1 MSWINYCK
9 GVDYHS
15 DWSGL
20 SFTCGTF
27 SGHRSLQTDT
37 TVPEM
42 SNIVLSYSSKLCLT
56 SSRAYAGRITQASN
70 FSSKKRNFFGKSR
83 DPQDAVVLPEFH
95 DLLRILY
102 RKSHPDLLRA
112 TNPEFAV
119 VNDSSMQLLNGILS
133 TIKKHNEYPPMLVKS
148 IPFHVRNGEKIEV
161 FNLKIKTAG
170 GDSQRALKTSFKDFF
185 LASGITSVE
194 SGVDFAWGKN
204 YFPAT
209 ETPEEKD
216 EKSDAN

>member
-1 MSWINYCK
+1 MAP
-9 GVDYHS
+9 
-15 DWSGL
+15 
-20 SFTCGTF
+20 GTLNLVF
-27 SGHRSLQTDT
+27 GH
-37 TVPEM
+37 
-42 SNIVLSYSSKLCLT
+42 SSKLCLS
-56 SSRAYAGRITQASN
+56 SSRACAVRMTQASN

-83 DPQDAVVLPEFH
+83 EPQDAVVLPEFH
-95 DLLRILY
+95 DLLRTLY

-112 TNPEFAV
+112 THPEFAV

-133 TIKKHNEYPPMLVKS
+133 SIKKCNEYPPALIKS
-148 IPFHVRNGEKIEV
+148 IPFHVRKGEKIEV

-185 LASGITSVE
+185 LACGITNVE

-204 YFPAT
+204 YFPTT

-216 EKSDAN
+216 EKSETN